1 MMKAPGIPQTVDVL
15 QKLTAGFRASRIIG
29 SDVVNEV
36 GETIGKID
44 DLLVTRDSHEQYAV
58 LSIGGFL
65 GVGAHLVVVNFHRLS
80 FAGKDIVLMGGSKE
94 ELGQLPV
101 FSYALE

>member
-1 MMKAPGIPQTVDVL
+1 MIRTPSIPQTVEIL
-15 QKLTAGFRASRIIG
+15 QKSTAGFRASKIIG

-36 GETIGKID
+36 AETIGKID

-80 FAGKDIVLMGGSKE
+80 FSGKNIVLLGGSKE
-94 ELGQLPV
+94 GLRQLPA